1 MSADNAGP
9 AAKNRRGAS
18 TKRDR
23 ITRVTVWPWLAYRIS
38 RLMDPVRINSRERE
52 GRHREW
58 RLAAIGRERRRRSIG
73 SSLSH
78 TLRGRKVQRVV
89 NNRLHGV
96 ECQLRFNHRGS
107 IGRETGRD
115 ITGRRETPPRFDGQ
129 G

>member
-1 MSADNAGP
+1 MAS
-9 AAKNRRGAS
+9 RGDWEGEEAS
-18 TKRDR
+18 IDR
-23 ITRVTVWPWLAYRIS
+23 ILF
-38 RLMDPVRINSRERE
+38 L
-52 GRHREW
+52 
-58 RLAAIGRERRRRSIG
+58 
-73 SSLSH
+73 SLSL